1 MRFRDLTIN
10 WNFVLILLRT
20 KILRAISWM
29 GSETKISDLS
39 SHHSDSCL
47 YITYYLNSTYK
58 FWKLELVLYRTICLL
73 TLYFNFIYESLKNRP
88 RMFWFELP
96 PRFLLNFQII
106 DQTYMTRRFFAEA
119 VASQVKPE
127 AIGTE
132 KMSNSQII

>member
-1 MRFRDLTIN
+1 
-10 WNFVLILLRT
+10 
-20 KILRAISWM
+20 
-29 GSETKISDLS
+29 
-39 SHHSDSCL
+39 
-47 YITYYLNSTYK
+47 
-58 FWKLELVLYRTICLL
+58 
-73 TLYFNFIYESLKNRP
+73 
-88 RMFWFELP
+88 MFWFELP